1 MDNQQLKKDNDIS
14 KWNELLTKNHDGG
27 NVFQMAELAETKR
40 KNGWMPRYL
49 VIGGVAVT
57 ILEKAVFAH
66 GKFWYLPKGPG
77 VTTTAQLEKLL
88 PELRTVAKEY
98 GVFAVKIE
106 PEITETDESRQVLAG
121 LGLVPTAAV
130 QPNSST
136 VIIDL
141 SPSLEEV
148 LSALNQKGRHA
159 IKRAE
164 RDGVTA
170 KPVDLTEENMKLMFD
185 LLSETAAGRFESSI
199 RTYEY
204 YKEFW
209 QRFAADGHGQLFF
222 AYFEGEVVSAAYCLC
237 LGDKG
242 LYKDGASVRKKTA
255 YGASHLL
262 QWEII
267 TWMKERGVTSYDL
280 CGAPHSSAINDES
293 HKFYGVGRFKTSFNK
308 HVTDYVGC
316 YDLVVNP
323 GAYKRWQQF
332 GQRLIVSLTWR
343 LKQQQWF

>member
-1 MDNQQLKKDNDIS
+1 MTQYATTDEIVAWDEQLTHNP
-14 KWNELLTKNHDGG
+14 DGG

-40 KNGWMPRYL
+40 RGGWTPRYFT
-49 VIGGVAVT
+49 IGGVAVT
-57 ILEKAVFAH
+57 VLEKIVFLH

-77 VTTTAQLEKLL
+77 VTNFAELSKLL
-88 PELRTVAKEY
+88 PELRETARKHGAFV
-98 GVFAVKIE
+98 VKIE
-106 PEITETDESRQVLAG
+106 PELPESDVTKQALRDAG
-121 LGLVPTAAV
+121 LIPTTAI

-141 SPSLEEV
+141 VPDLDGV
-148 LSALNQKGRHA
+148 MAVLNQKGRHA
-159 IKRAE
+159 IRRAE

-170 KPVDLTEENMKLMFD
+170 KPVDLTDENMKIMYD
-185 LLSETAAGRFESSI
+185 LLSETATGRFEASI
-199 RTYEY
+199 RDYEY

-209 QRFAADGHGQLFF
+209 QSFAANGHGQLFF
-222 AYFEGEVVSAAYCLC
+222 AYYADEVVSAAYCLL
-237 LGDKG
+237 LGSKG
-242 LYKDGASVRKKTA
+242 LYKDGASVRKKTV

-267 TWMKERGVTSYDL
+267 TWMKSRGVTSYDL

-316 YDLVVNP
+316 YDLVINP
-323 GAYKRWQQF
+323 RAYALWQRF
-332 GQRLIVSLTWR
+332 GERLALSLSWR
-343 LKQQQWF
+343 LKHQQWF